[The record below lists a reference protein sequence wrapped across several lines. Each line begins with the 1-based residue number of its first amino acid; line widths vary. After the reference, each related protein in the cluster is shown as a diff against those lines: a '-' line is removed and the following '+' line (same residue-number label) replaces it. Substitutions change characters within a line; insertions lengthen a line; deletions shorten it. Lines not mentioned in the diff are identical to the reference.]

1 MGLVSQEPALFA
13 TTIKENTLFGK
24 EDAIMEEVVAAA
36 KASNAQNF
44 ICQLPQGYDT
54 QVRSTCRI
62 LHLSSFVFCP
72 FLSFLFSYQLWFRTF
87 LEITFCI
94 LYHMTNTL

>member
-13 TTIKENTLFGK
+13 TNIKENILFGK

-54 QVRSTCRI
+54 QVRST
-62 LHLSSFVFCP
+62 
-72 FLSFLFSYQLWFRTF
+72 YRTF

-94 LYHMTNTL
+94 LYHMMNTL